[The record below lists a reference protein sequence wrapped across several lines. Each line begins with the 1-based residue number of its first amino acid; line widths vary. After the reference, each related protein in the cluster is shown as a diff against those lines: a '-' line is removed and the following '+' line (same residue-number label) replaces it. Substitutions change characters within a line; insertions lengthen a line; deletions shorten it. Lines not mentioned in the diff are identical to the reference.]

1 MFWSVKWLNAVRSRS
16 NATLVEG
23 TPSQTRLRSLI
34 LEERAKEFACEGDR
48 RWDLVRWGIYLQA
61 MNAIGGRDDS
71 DVSKERTR
79 RNLLYPLP
87 VTEINANPYI
97 TENNFGW

>member
-1 MFWSVKWLNAVRSRS
+1 
-16 NATLVEG
+16 
-23 TPSQTRLRSLI
+23 
-34 LEERAKEFACEGDR
+34 
-48 RWDLVRWGIYLQA
+48 